1 MANIVVTGTAGSAVR
16 VTDLE
21 SKRQIITAPDP
32 VSVRNAMME
41 LGAPIEQEDDK

>member
-1 MANIVVTGTAGSAVR
+1 MANIVVTGTKGSAVR

-32 VSVRNAMME
+32 ASVRDAMRE
-41 LGAPIEQEDDK
+41 LGAPVQGERK